1 MVVPGPSSD
10 PPGGP
15 GRESGDWATGDVLVS
30 SPRRPAG
37 RLGRWL
43 AGLSPLAKTM
53 VGFVAVL
60 VVAAGVVAVRGAV
73 TGSGAQQLADR
84 CPDAYRGGPVSGV
97 SCADGV
103 FQLAM
108 LVPVA
113 VRVPAQWLLVVRQPG
128 SDESTVKPPNSA
140 PDQGVWI
147 YEDVVPMRS
156 TEGAQPTTD
165 RSAGGTASSIATWL
179 ASRPYLEPTHVVKT
193 RVAGLPAFRV
203 DLTVDTGA
211 SPGTAG
217 GQPTP
222 RYATFALPSD
232 PGAVTWES
240 AGVPVRYTLLD
251 LPRGGVLVIRTLRV
265 DQSQAV
271 TNQAILNSLQVR

>member
-1 MVVPGPSSD
+1 MVVPRPSSD

-15 GRESGDWATGDVLVS
+15 ARESADWATDDVLVS

-43 AGLSPLAKTM
+43 AGLSPLAKAM
-53 VGFVAVL
+53 VGFVAML

-73 TGSGAQQLADR
+73 TGSGAQPLADR

-113 VRVPAQWLLVVRQPG
+113 VRVPAQWLLAVRQPG
-128 SDESTVKPPNSA
+128 SDESTLKPPNSA

-147 YEDVVPMRS
+147 YEDVVPLRS
-156 TEGAQPTTD
+156 ADAAQPTPDPT
-165 RSAGGTASSIATWL
+165 AGSTASSIATWL
-179 ASRPYLEPTHVVKT
+179 ASRPHLQPTHVVKT
-193 RVAGLPAFRV
+193 RVAGLPAFQV
-203 DLTVDTGA
+203 DLTVDTDA

-217 GQPTP
+217 GQPTA

-232 PGAVTWES
+232 PAAVTWES

-251 LPRGGVLVIRTLRV
+251 LPQGGVLVIRTLQA
-265 DQSQAV
+265 DPSQAT